1 MKLQYHSC
9 ASPRNLRKL
18 LGHNPTHR
26 KAVSKNLANS
36 GLMSEGEGSTRDGE
50 EERFLEPKYAAVWP
64 VSGHQKVVVSGQ
76 GQPGQKQTK
85 SK

>member
-1 MKLQYHSC
+1 M
-9 ASPRNLRKL
+9 
-18 LGHNPTHR
+18 
-26 KAVSKNLANS
+26 SKNLANS
-36 GLMSEGEGSTRDGE
+36 GLMSEGGEGSARDGE

-64 VSGHQKVVVSGQ
+64 VTRHQKVAVSGQ